1 MINNLLQV
9 YNSYEY
15 NIKIIE
21 QIKEIINKHK
31 ITKED
36 ISKVNK
42 LLKEYHI

>member
-1 MINNLLQV
+1 MINNLLQL

-21 QIKEIINKHK
+21 EIKEIINKHK
-31 ITKED
+31 IKKED